1 MDGHHHPPPPPPP
14 PPPHGA
20 NPKNANSGL
29 PPGNYDIFIVPP
41 HSSGSGF
48 IYLPSLQPHRNSF
61 LAGIACGLLS
71 VAIWNAAAPTL
82 KQWLN
87 TMASGGGTSVLII
100 IGVGIAGWAW
110 GKTQSEH
117 GSRPWSRDASGGAN
131 TRPNETKGTPGDWS
145 TPPPQPS
152 QNHTNGFTPS
162 PQPNG
167 YTKPSPAS
175 GASAGWEKAREETK
189 KREEERRRQ
198 EEIRRKREEAEK
210 QARAAAEKEKWEKMR
225 AREKEVRER
234 EARERI
240 ARERLA
246 KEKEAEARLNAE
258 KNGRPGVG
266 RDKMFGVGEK
276 TDPYAGTSYRSG
288 ASNPPSPT
296 KRYER
301 PTAQSCVDSQEDV
314 HSFRPYDKPR
324 RATHMS
330 SHSSVYSESYAPSQ
344 STARTT
350 PPPSHRGPY
359 STKDPDKIVIKA
371 VYLFNEMFP
380 KPVAQLVTGMG
391 SVTDGLILRITTEGL
406 FIVY

>member
-14 PPPHGA
+14 PPHGA
-20 NPKNANSGL
+20 NPRSANSGL

-48 IYLPSLQPHRNSF
+48 IYLPSLQAHRNSF
-61 LAGIACGLLS
+61 LAGVACGLLS

-82 KQWLN
+82 KLWLN
-87 TMASGGGTSVLII
+87 SMASGGGTSILII

-110 GKTQSEH
+110 GKTQTEH
-117 GSRPWSRDASGGAN
+117 GGRPWSRDASGGAN
-131 TRPNETKGTPGDWS
+131 AQPNDTKSTPGDWS
-145 TPPPQPS
+145 TPPPQAS
-152 QNHTNGFTPS
+152 QSHTNGFTPS

-167 YTKPSPAS
+167 YAKPSPAS

-189 KREEERRRQ
+189 KREEERRKQ

-246 KEKEAEARLNAE
+246 KEKEAGARLNAE
-258 KNGRPGVG
+258 KNARSGAG
-266 RDKMFGVGEK
+266 RDRMFGVGEK

-288 ASNPPSPT
+288 ASLS
-296 KRYER
+296 
-301 PTAQSCVDSQEDV
+301 
-314 HSFRPYDKPR
+314 
-324 RATHMS
+324 
-330 SHSSVYSESYAPSQ
+330 
-344 STARTT
+344 
-350 PPPSHRGPY
+350 
-359 STKDPDKIVIKA
+359 
-371 VYLFNEMFP
+371 L
-380 KPVAQLVTGMG
+380 
-391 SVTDGLILRITTEGL
+391 
-406 FIVY
+406 